1 MFYRKPVVW
10 NVMRVWESA
19 HRVASLPESTKG
31 KNGDN
36 ALTANAAWTF
46 ASSAIATFTAHG
58 TAALFAKR
66 AEWTAL
72 LERRKAR
79 RIWGDCST
87 RNTSINMPWEF
98 IPRHTL
104 APMCLETSLM
114 EFSLLVS
121 GNFVDFRSCIL
132 LNVQE
137 TWWKRSVIIR
147 NSTSPSLSC
156 YLRCMILL
164 HALYLIN

>member
-19 HRVASLPESTKG
+19 HRVASLLESTKG

-104 APMCLETSLM
+104 DVFRNKFDGIFPFSQWKFRWLSFVHSSQCSRDLM
-114 EFSLLVS
+114 EEERD
-121 GNFVDFRSCIL
+121 N
-132 LNVQE
+132 QE
-137 TWWKRSVIIR
+137 FNKS
-147 NSTSPSLSC
+147 
-156 YLRCMILL
+156 
-164 HALYLIN
+164 